1 MAKAFLLLLLSLL
14 LLLKAFFSAPAS
26 AQTPAAEAARQAD
39 VLQRQNE
46 ERIRRDVEEALP
58 RRPELP
64 APSLPVPAVDASAA
78 GPSCHQISDI
88 VVSGAPHLSP
98 ALRADINSRYAGR
111 CLGVSGIEQILAAIT
126 KDYIDR
132 GYITTRAY
140 LPSQD
145 LSRGRLEILVVE
157 GVIGNIE
164 LDDGARR
171 SIRPGLV
178 FPAEGALF
186 NLRDFE
192 QGIEQLNRL
201 SSNNAQLDIQPG
213 DTPGAS
219 RVVIHNAPAFPL
231 HAFVGVD
238 DHGSEATG
246 KNQLAFGLTA
256 DRLLGL
262 NELMI
267 YAHRRSQPYD
277 AARKASASDSFTFIM
292 PAGHYTFSAAASQS
306 RYTTSIVAPSGAPL
320 RFQGDS
326 DSVNLKLSRVVYR
339 GPAGRGT
346 LGVGLTQKS
355 TRNYLEGEFLDISS
369 RRLALL
375 DLEAGFNTRLA
386 GGALT
391 TALDYERGLSAFGA
405 LRDPGGLPDDAPR
418 AQFGKLRYQLG
429 YFHPFSVAG
438 MGAEFSTHI
447 SGQRAQNTLYGSEQ
461 ILIGGIYSVRGFS
474 VNSLSGD
481 HGWYSRNEIALRPVL
496 SLAGQPLPLRLY
508 AGVDVGAVS
517 NRAADAPGGRLTG
530 AVLGISGG
538 WNRLTFDVFH
548 ARPLSQPDFLPHE
561 GGQTWLRLN
570 ITI

>member
-14 LLLKAFFSAPAS
+14 LLMKAFFPAPAG

-46 ERIRRDVEEALP
+46 ERIRRDIEEALP
-58 RRPELP
+58 RRLELP

-88 VVSGAPHLSP
+88 VISGAPHLGP
-98 ALRADINSRYAGR
+98 ALQADIKSRYAGR
-111 CLGVSGIEQILAAIT
+111 CLGVSEIEQILAAIT

-306 RYTTSIVAPSGAPL
+306 RYTTSILAPSGAPL

-438 MGAEFSTHI
+438 VDAEFSTHI

-496 SLAGQPLPLRLY
+496 SLAGQALPLRLY

-538 WNRLTFDVFH
+538 WKGLTFDVFH

-561 GGQTWLRLN
+561 SGQTWLRMN
-570 ITI
+570 IAI